1 MKHSRRFSWPLDSNC
16 GNDMDMNESIGG
28 KYVDIDNI
36 NLLVKLQ
43 YFVDDFIQNDIEFCE
58 KGIHC
63 NQNCR
68 VHCRQNHRLKP
79 SPRIRS
85 PNHSYNALIQR
96 YRRNFNN
103 NFNSID
109 INAIKG
115 ETNGFN
121 AFKVPIVKNIISQ
134 IDSSSMMTTTS
145 SSETTTSC
153 SSCKA
158 RESLSSNGSSS
169 SSYSHNV
176 IANDNVMSR
185 SMSSQSDSEV
195 ISNISGF
202 SGGPVNHNSD
212 VLLPDEFILRELS
225 EMRALL
231 EQILQNREQLGPEW
245 NHANTDELLNLFGF
259 TLSGMKF

>member
-1 MKHSRRFSWPLDSNC
+1 MKHSRRFSWPLESNS
-16 GNDMDMNESIGG
+16 GNDIDMNESVGG

-63 NQNCR
+63 R
-68 VHCRQNHRLKP
+68 VHCRQNHRLKS
-79 SPRIRS
+79 SPRIPS
-85 PNHSYNALIQR
+85 PHHSYNGLIQR
-96 YRRNFNN
+96 YRHNFNN
-103 NFNSID
+103 NSID

-121 AFKVPIVKNIISQ
+121 TFKVPIVKNIISRM
-134 IDSSSMMTTTS
+134 DSSSLMTTTS

-158 RESLSSNGSSS
+158 RESLSSNGSTS

-176 IANDNVMSR
+176 IANDNVMSC
-185 SMSSQSDSEV
+185 SMSSRSDSEI

-202 SGGPVNHNSD
+202 SDGPVSHNSD
-212 VLLPDEFILRELS
+212 VLLPDEVILRELS

-259 TLSGMKF
+259 TLSGMKLYLIFI